1 MGKIL
6 IVEDEPD
13 VRRVL
18 KLTLELAGH
27 RVSEAK
33 TGEEGLLMAAGANP
47 DVIIL
52 DIMLPGMGG
61 GEVLQRLR
69 KAAETAPIPV
79 IIVTASAQAAESL
92 QWEVGTA
99 NTFTKPFHPDQLTT
113 RVAEILSGGQ
123 QG

>member
-1 MGKIL
+1 MGKVL

-13 VRRVL
+13 IRRFI
-18 KLTLELAGH
+18 KTALELAGH

-33 TGEEGLLMAAGANP
+33 TGEEGLLMAAGGNP

-69 KAAETAPIPV
+69 KAADTTSIPV
-79 IIVTASAQAAESL
+79 IVVTASPRAAESL

-99 NTFTKPFHPDQLTT
+99 NTFTKPFHPDQLTK
-113 RVAEILSGGQ
+113 RVAEILSSAK